1 MNLRAKLLTLM
12 QSFLHAIVYPHIM
25 NVMEEASTQPR
36 YTNFSRFLVPLAA
49 ILVFAAWFS
58 LTPPGLLGKAD
69 AIGYA
74 ICHRID
80 ERSFQ
85 IGERQLPLCAR
96 CTGEFYAAGI
106 SLLFFALASPKKSGM
121 PGWRLGAP
129 LLFFL
134 AAFGVDGVNS
144 FFYLLKQTSGGAL
157 DQIPNLYM
165 PNNTLRLLTGSG
177 MGIALASILYP
188 AFNQSAW
195 KDADPGRA
203 LSWKKLGILIT
214 IILLVDLAVLTES
227 PVVLY
232 PIASLSVLGV
242 LALLVMVFSMVW
254 VLIMQQENEFVSLKQ
269 MWMPLLAGTTLAFL
283 MIGAIDLLRFQLTGT
298 WGAFPLG

>member
-1 MNLRAKLLTLM
+1 MNA
-12 QSFLHAIVYPHIM
+12 
-25 NVMEEASTQPR
+25 MENASTQPHWA
-36 YTNFSRFLVPLAA
+36 NFSRFLVPLAA
-49 ILVFAAWFS
+49 ILVFAVWFS
-58 LTPPGLLGKAD
+58 FTPPGLLGKAD

-106 SLLFFALASPKKSGM
+106 SLLFFVIVSPRKSSM

-134 AAFGVDGVNS
+134 AAFGIDGTNS
-144 FFYLLKQTSGGAL
+144 FFYLFKQTSGGVL
-157 DQIPNLYM
+157 DHIPNLYI

-195 KDADPGRA
+195 KEADADRA
-203 LSWKKLGILIT
+203 LSWKKLAILIG
-214 IILLVDLAVLTES
+214 IVLLVDLAVLTES
-227 PVVLY
+227 PLVLY
-232 PIASLSVLGV
+232 PIAILSVLGV
-242 LALLVMVFSMVW
+242 LALLIMVFSMVW
-254 VLIMQQENEFVSLKQ
+254 ILIMRQENEFASIKQ
-269 MWMPLLAGTTLAFL
+269 MWMPFLGGTTLAFL